1 MTNHEIKINGVDV
14 DKLVKTVDAIK
25 AEPNLSD
32 FKFRAEAAW
41 KSGGQSRTT
50 IQSFYGVGGEDT
62 SRSKPFVIE
71 SDEPPVL
78 LGGNA
83 GPNAVEIVLAGLA
96 SCLAVGFAYNAAA
109 QSIHLDEVTL
119 RLEGDVDLQGFLGLS
134 ETVRAGYKNIRVTCH
149 LKSDA
154 SREKLLALSEYVQR
168 TSPVLDIIRNP
179 VAVSIALGT

>member
-14 DKLVKTVDAIK
+14 DKLVKTVDTIK

-32 FKFRAEAAW
+32 FKFRAETAW

-109 QSIHLDEVTL
+109 QSIHLDEITL
-119 RLEGDVDLQGFLGLS
+119 RLEATAFTHFSCCLSWALILDDL
-134 ETVRAGYKNIRVTCH
+134 C
-149 LKSDA
+149 SDGGRDGG
-154 SREKLLALSEYVQR
+154 SRRSF
-168 TSPVLDIIRNP
+168 
-179 VAVSIALGT
+179 GTFW